1 MARHFVE
8 ARLRGTASPRLVDD
22 AALLTTELAA
32 NAVRHATSGCFGLS
46 LSRHGDRVRVEV
58 ADASLDPP
66 IVLRPD
72 PMATSGRGLM
82 LVDALADRWGFERRP
97 DGKIVWFEL
106 AS

>member
-8 ARLRGTASPRLVDD
+8 ARVRHWQPQLVDD

-32 NAVRHATSGCFGLS
+32 NAVRHATAGCFGVALS
-46 LSRHGDRVRVEV
+46 CHGDRVRVEV
-58 ADASLDPP
+58 ADGSVDPP
-66 IVLRPD
+66 VVLRPD

-82 LVDALADRWGFERRP
+82 LVDALADRWGFERRR
-97 DGKIVWFEL
+97 DGKVVWFEL